1 MKLMIAIPV
10 YNRREYLEITAKSLY
25 ECSNINKA
33 AVKVFNDC
41 SSEFDN
47 NYLEKLFNKPN
58 AEIINREKNL
68 RADRNTYQIMLDFLN
83 TNNDVLFICD
93 ADLLLRPDTID
104 YIFNNFK
111 RTDGF
116 LGLYNSELHRDI
128 YFDGEF
134 VYKENIGFA
143 GICVSRSLLQQFITN
158 QKERPRSMDFKLSA
172 FLIKSHARLMV
183 PRNCYAQH
191 IGLDGQNCGLSSVEF
206 STNFIPLS
214 DFNKEIINKMTPIV
228 LKMQAEM
235 IKYLLFKD
243 KYKRHGFMLHQPH
256 KYFMQNKT
264 IRKLEKMYSKRYPCL
279 T

>member
-10 YNRREYLEITAKSLY
+10 YNRREYLEITEKSLY

-47 NYLEKLFNKPN
+47 NYLKKLFNKPN

-83 TNNDVLFICD
+83 TDNDVLFICD

-104 YIFNNFK
+104 YIFNSFK

-134 VYKENIGFA
+134 VYKENVGFA
-143 GICVSRSLLQQFITN
+143 GICISRSILQQFITN

-172 FLIKSHARLMV
+172 FLIKSNVRLMI
-183 PRNCYAQH
+183 PRNCYVQH
-191 IGLDGQNCGLSSVEF
+191 IGFDGQNSGLSSVEF
-206 STNFIPLS
+206 STNFIPSS
-214 DFNKEIINKMTPIV
+214 DFNKTIINKMMPIV

-235 IKYLLFKD
+235 IKHLLFKD
-243 KYKRHGFMLHQPH
+243 KYKRHGFMLHQPL
-256 KYFMQNKT
+256 KCFEQNKT
-264 IRKLEKMYSKRYPCL
+264 IRKLEKMYFKRYPCL